1 MMVLR
6 SQKNQSLN
14 LLSADDVMLSGLVV
28 KRSDWGNDR

>member
-1 MMVLR
+1 MMVLH

-14 LLSADDVMLSGLVV
+14 LLSADDVMSLGLVV